1 MRRANCCTYSI
12 AVRPERRILIVDDD
26 DAIRAL
32 LVTVM
37 RRRGFHAD
45 TARNG
50 LEALEQLNL
59 RRYALVVLDLMM
71 PQMNGYEVLEQL
83 ASFPPATRPLVL
95 VLTAGLEPRPI
106 DAKLVIGLMHKPFD
120 VELLMDT
127 ISGCISSFEATA
139 QAAPDTGISPSER
152 PN

>member
-1 MRRANCCTYSI
+1 
-12 AVRPERRILIVDDD
+12 
-26 DAIRAL
+26 
-32 LVTVM
+32 M

-59 RRYALVVLDLMM
+59 RRYALIVLDLMM
-71 PQMNGYEVLEQL
+71 PQMNGYEVLERL
-83 ASFPPATRPLVL
+83 ASFAPATRPLVL

-106 DAKLVIGLMHKPFD
+106 DASLVIGMIHKPFD

-127 ISGCISSFEATA
+127 ISGCVSSFEATA
-139 QAAPDTGISPSER
+139 QATSDTGINPSER